1 MRQSFVPVISQVQ
14 ALKDEGREVVLYRPN
29 ERIAGASVF
38 YLQAYLPILQTEAEL
53 HSYLGAK
60 PGNVALLDHTDD
72 LATPVKVIKQMSI
85 NRQPYYFVEQ

>member
-1 MRQSFVPVISQVQ
+1 
-14 ALKDEGREVVLYRPN
+14 
-29 ERIAGASVF
+29 
-38 YLQAYLPILQTEAEL
+38 L